1 MASLLSN
8 LVNNLSEG
16 IHRIKCANT
25 DMVTKNVKLAE
36 LTISIM
42 TVFLNIYMNFKMQ
55 NLNFY
60 VEAKII
66 SQSLMKNL
74 RNNF

>member
-1 MASLLSN
+1 
-8 LVNNLSEG
+8 
-16 IHRIKCANT
+16 
-25 DMVTKNVKLAE
+25 MVTKNVKLAE